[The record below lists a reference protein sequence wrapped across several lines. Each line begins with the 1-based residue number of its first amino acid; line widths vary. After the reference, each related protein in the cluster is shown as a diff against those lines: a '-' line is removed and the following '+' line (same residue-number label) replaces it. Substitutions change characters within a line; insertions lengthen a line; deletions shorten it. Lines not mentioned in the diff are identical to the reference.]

1 MRKYIGKKTERVV
14 EIIGDEFATHKYIF
28 GKASRLDVQT
38 LLAGALRGGV
48 SPFVTA
54 HASADRTSEAIQVN
68 VMRVPAYRVIDGA
81 LPASVLALIA
91 SLDTLKDD
99 PDKVD
104 ELEDVVEQLDNYFN
118 LD

>member
-1 MRKYIGKKTERVV
+1 MKKYIGKKTERVV
-14 EIIGDEFATHKYIF
+14 EIIGDEFATHKYVF
-28 GKASRLDVQT
+28 GKASRIDVQT

-54 HASADRTSEAIQVN
+54 HASADRTSDAIQVN
-68 VMRVPAYRVIDGA
+68 VMRVPAYHVIDGA
-81 LPASVLALIA
+81 LPADILLLIA

-104 ELEDVVEQLDNYFN
+104 ELEEVVQQLDNYFN